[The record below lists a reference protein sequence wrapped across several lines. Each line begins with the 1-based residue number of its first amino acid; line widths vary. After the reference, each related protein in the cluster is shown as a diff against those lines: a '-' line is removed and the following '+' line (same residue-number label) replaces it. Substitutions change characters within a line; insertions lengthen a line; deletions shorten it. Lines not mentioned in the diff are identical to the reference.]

1 MLKMVARKA
10 NHEKTRTA
18 TVTANDIVGRS
29 EELFLFVSEN
39 NKQTPDKRV
48 NIHIISERIDRGS
61 SQLLPTA
68 IIIDSTA

>member
-1 MLKMVARKA
+1 MVARKA

-18 TVTANDIVGRS
+18 RETANDIVGRS